1 MSTKMNATG
10 LSGSATSA
18 AASTA
23 ATAATAAAATSCGCV
38 ARARIARVVPECRIQ
53 AAEGVHSCQG
63 THPQEQELG
72 QQGLMAGRRKLFPQT
87 VLMLKRK
94 KQKWISR

>member
-1 MSTKMNATG
+1 MPTV

-18 AASTA
+18 STSTA

-63 THPQEQELG
+63 TNPQEQELG
-72 QQGLMAGRRKLFPQT
+72 QQGLMAGRRKLFPPVFFHHKLLT
-87 VLMLKRK
+87 GSFW
-94 KQKWISR
+94 QKDG